1 MGKSIWGGIAWAKA
15 QRPPSVVGWGNS
27 ILDGADGL
35 QKERMKD
42 GRSGWVTQDLQCC

>member
-1 MGKSIWGGIAWAKA
+1 MDWGSGKEYLGGIAWAKA
-15 QRPPSVVGWGNS
+15 QRLASVAGWGNS

-42 GRSGWVTQDLQCC
+42 GS